1 MPKQRLQVDSGISAP
16 ALKPAASPVETF
28 VQPNAGK
35 QVEQLAQGLA
45 TLAPSLGHLS
55 DVLSQRKSEADFSAG
70 QQKARELAQ
79 NAKDFKEAIRQGKIT
94 PNQSPWFMA
103 GLREQFGRLAADR
116 MNFEMLSAAAQD
128 DTLQSSVNPADFDSF
143 VQKFTQQ
150 WQHDNLNEGDRDLHF
165 EQGFGS
171 KADAYVADAQRQFAA
186 QLAGRV
192 VKFAGDGH
200 FSEVINNVM
209 TEWGRHTSPEQIG
222 AGITDLNDAAI
233 ARGMSGDLVN
243 QMTVDAVIAVAKR
256 TNDSSLLGLLD
267 HIRSGKQDSKGN
279 RPVLSTTRY
288 GAAQMDDAEN
298 QIAADNQAANN
309 RAYETQQRTKD
320 RAAEGIIGNAV
331 SMLENSRDPHS
342 LDLKALRDQMA
353 SVAPEKV
360 NMLYQLQDAWS
371 DRTLSDE
378 PLQVASAFRRI
389 YTQNEGEHATS
400 IEEAA
405 AMLAHRQ
412 ITIPTYQTLVNE
424 IQQRDA
430 QGQSP
435 IERDPLFKAGQRQ
448 MRTMFVSEF
457 GFDKPAMRQRAE
469 EAVDEFSMRY
479 IRWRSGPGKEA
490 TDPEIRQFIHDT
502 RLEVFRAKSGVMEV
516 RDFNDIPQA
525 NMGPQAP
532 DPAKMLVTDPSN
544 VTMLDSE
551 LQDLIGG
558 KRNGFSPQALSV
570 LQYIGIPPTLNAVQ
584 HFIQQQRKFVPTFV
598 APDSTQN

>member
-45 TLAPSLGHLS
+45 MRVLSLVHLS

-171 KADAYVADAQRQFAA
+171 KADAYVADAQREFAA

-279 RPVLSTTRY
+279 RGGR
-288 GAAQMDDAEN
+288 
-298 QIAADNQAANN
+298 
-309 RAYETQQRTKD
+309 
-320 RAAEGIIGNAV
+320 
-331 SMLENSRDPHS
+331 
-342 LDLKALRDQMA
+342 
-353 SVAPEKV
+353 
-360 NMLYQLQDAWS
+360 
-371 DRTLSDE
+371 
-378 PLQVASAFRRI
+378 
-389 YTQNEGEHATS
+389 
-400 IEEAA
+400 EE
-405 AMLAHRQ
+405 
-412 ITIPTYQTLVNE
+412 
-424 IQQRDA
+424 
-430 QGQSP
+430 
-435 IERDPLFKAGQRQ
+435 
-448 MRTMFVSEF
+448 
-457 GFDKPAMRQRAE
+457 
-469 EAVDEFSMRY
+469 
-479 IRWRSGPGKEA
+479 
-490 TDPEIRQFIHDT
+490 
-502 RLEVFRAKSGVMEV
+502 
-516 RDFNDIPQA
+516 
-525 NMGPQAP
+525 
-532 DPAKMLVTDPSN
+532 
-544 VTMLDSE
+544 
-551 LQDLIGG
+551 
-558 KRNGFSPQALSV
+558 
-570 LQYIGIPPTLNAVQ
+570 
-584 HFIQQQRKFVPTFV
+584 
-598 APDSTQN
+598 